1 MWIQP
6 LTQSDTIPESRRSPF
21 VDTVFSNISSIYA
34 INVRLM
40 TALLD
45 RQKERLVVH
54 AIGDIMVDFVMDF
67 EPYIK
72 YGARQHEAKYALEHE
87 RYINPRLDWFINETE
102 RHPSSYKLE
111 LNGYLTKPTTRL
123 GKYLLLLHEIL
134 KRTPEGHPDYDDIPK
149 AIIIIKQFLA
159 RVNAQAGRTKNRF
172 DLERIHENMVFK
184 NKADTMVILETQ
196 TLTTDK
202 LTGYALS
209 CRIWAY

>member
-1 MWIQP
+1 M
-6 LTQSDTIPESRRSPF
+6 
-21 VDTVFSNISSIYA
+21 A
-34 INVRLM
+34 
-40 TALLD
+40 ALLD

-54 AIGDIMVDFVMDF
+54 AVGDIMVDFVMDF

-87 RYINPRLDWFINETE
+87 RYINPRLDWFINDTE

-149 AIIIIKQFLA
+149 AITIIKQFLA

-184 NKADTMVILETQ
+184 NKADAMVI
-196 TLTTDK
+196 
-202 LTGYALS
+202 
-209 CRIWAY
+209 